1 MDAAVLV
8 RTAAGVLAVVVLAVI
23 AYRRKQQK
31 A

>member
-1 MDAAVLV
+1 MDTTVLV

-23 AYRRKQQK
+23 AYRRKQK